1 MNNIFLNLLLQNA
14 NSGVEMADIMR
25 SNGKIYTVLAVILII
40 VIGLLTY
47 LFFLD
52 KKITKIEKEFQN
64 NSKV

>member
-1 MNNIFLNLLLQNA
+1 MNNIFLNLFLQA
-14 NSGVEMADIMR
+14 ASSGVEMADLMR

>member
-1 MNNIFLNLLLQNA
+1 MNNIFLNLLLQTA
-14 NSGVEMADIMR
+14 SSGVEMADLMR